1 MGTAGWDWPFGARG
15 RGDWSRGRRTGQRRP
30 HGQPPDAWGD
40 AAEAYPGAATLAE
53 AAGRVGAEG
62 ADGAGA
68 WSAAVARLA
77 VAQLALTVAERPPSA
92 GTLETARLA
101 ATEYVRQ
108 GGCGPAEARALATA
122 AALASPEP
130 VPALALAL
138 CEAGA
143 AAAGDGCPGGAS
155 TLWRAAY
162 RLAQPRR
169 WEEAAALAAA
179 GLEALARA
187 GGSRAATRLWR
198 GRATRHARRG
208 GGIDR

>member
-122 AALASPEP
+122 AALA
-130 VPALALAL
+130 
-138 CEAGA
+138 
-143 AAAGDGCPGGAS
+143 
-155 TLWRAAY
+155 
-162 RLAQPRR
+162 
-169 WEEAAALAAA
+169 AA